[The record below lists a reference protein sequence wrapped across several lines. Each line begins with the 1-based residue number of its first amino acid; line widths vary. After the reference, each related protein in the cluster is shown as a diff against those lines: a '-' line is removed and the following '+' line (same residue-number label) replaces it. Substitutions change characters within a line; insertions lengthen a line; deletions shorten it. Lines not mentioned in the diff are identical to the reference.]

1 MLKLNLKVFEKMIKV
16 CNHSNFVLTSSSN
29 LQSQCKKHN
38 RQLIQPNS
46 AVDEKRQLM
55 IQPHIPPKKT
65 LSKSG
70 DHISFSSRTHRVPKL
85 PASELKAMEKGRP
98 WDPWAVEY
106 VPQRSGKNVKGS
118 ASDTKYRNATVSY
131 KTKLKKNFLKKI
143 FGYLA
148 RCEFLLKLGWWFWI
162 L

>member
-1 MLKLNLKVFEKMIKV
+1 MIKV

-118 ASDTKYRNATVSY
+118 ASDTKYRNATVEE
-131 KTKLKKNFLKKI
+131 KFGEQNFRVLSEMRFLGKI
-143 FGYLA
+143 MVA
-148 RCEFLLKLGWWFWI
+148 I
-162 L
+162 LDFCRACRNFSEIWREIGF